1 MYIYIYEWA
10 EKKGGTRQNQ
20 NVIRNIRGAHRQRGA
35 CTKRFTK
42 SGRRKLIGFKSLRLN
57 EI

>member
-1 MYIYIYEWA
+1 MSGRKRKA
-10 EKKGGTRQNQ
+10 ERGQNQ